1 MDAGHGENAVLK
13 PLRWLLQGSLALV
26 LLVIVLWTVSRLWP
40 QSSEQRE
47 AVALMEQEPVQSG
60 RNAFAQMWLLGYE
73 GIDEDSREQLL
84 AEDVA
89 RYREARA
96 VLPADA
102 YPTVVSFSSL
112 ADGRYPHVPP
122 MESFCSWGT
131 AGCLQKVR
139 QDPARVAAEL
149 QGQQALLQRIAEISQ
164 YGHYQNV
171 FPPDPTTPTPSFQL
185 LTRSF
190 PAHALAHVQGR
201 SDEAL
206 QGICT
211 DMRTARLLMSHGDS
225 LIAAMIGTA
234 MVEGNVRLLGE
245 VLAELPLGHPLPE
258 SCHAALAPAA
268 ASELSACP
276 AMRGEFAMSNAA
288 ITHHSVW
295 PQSLLLDREKAR
307 GRIARHHAWPCTT
320 DALAAVARDEPL
332 RPAAIDSSVWE
343 LECAANAVGC
353 VLADTAGPAYGNYPL
368 RMQDAGAQLR
378 LAAVLLWLR
387 EHAAGNAASVAL
399 ARLPAALAT
408 GRPIRVS
415 DDGQS
420 LQLDRYAQKHGAIE
434 SMSISL
440 PPGLAT
446 P

>member
-1 MDAGHGENAVLK
+1 MLK

-26 LLVIVLWTVSRLWP
+26 LLVVVLWAVSRLWP

-47 AVALMEQEPVQSG
+47 AVALLEQEPVQPG
-60 RNAFAQMWLLGYE
+60 RNVFAQMWLLGYD
-73 GIDEDSREQLL
+73 GIDDDNREQLL
-84 AEDVA
+84 AEDVV
-89 RYREARA
+89 RYRQARA
-96 VLPADA
+96 AIAADA
-102 YPTVVSFSSL
+102 YPAVTSFRSI
-112 ADGRYPHVPP
+112 ADGRHASVPA
-122 MESFCSWGT
+122 MEKFCYWSQP
-131 AGCLQKVR
+131 GCLQKVR
-139 QDPARVAAEL
+139 QDPERVSAGL
-149 QGQQALLQRIAEISQ
+149 QGQQALLQRIAALSQ
-164 YGHYQNV
+164 YGHYRNV
-171 FPPDPTTPTPSFQL
+171 FPPDPGMLMPSFQL
-185 LTRSF
+185 LARSL

-211 DMRTARLLMSHGDS
+211 DMHTARMLSQGDS
-225 LIAAMIGTA
+225 LIVAMIGAT
-234 MVEGNVRLLGE
+234 MVEANVRLLGD
-245 VLAELPLGHPLPE
+245 VLAELPLEHPLPE
-258 SCHAALAPAA
+258 RCRTAVTSTAATG
-268 ASELSACP
+268 LSVCP
-276 AMRGEFAMSNAA
+276 AMRGEFALSNAA

-353 VLADTAGPAYGNYPL
+353 VLADIAGPAYGNYPL

-399 ARLPAALAT
+399 ARLPAALAN

-434 SMSISL
+434 SMSIAL